1 MIGINVHQM
10 ENLKKDIYI
19 IAEVGI
25 NHNGDM
31 NNVYK
36 LIDIA
41 KETGCDAVKFQKRTI
56 DIVYTKDFL
65 DSERESPWGIT
76 QRDQKE
82 GLELTEEDYYSIDEY
97 CKKIEIDWFA
107 SAWDIPSQKFL
118 RKFDCKFN
126 KVASAMATHIP
137 FLKEVASEKKLTFLS
152 TGMCEMSQI
161 DRAVEIFSSY
171 NCPLTLMHTVST
183 YPSNES
189 DLNLNMINTLK
200 EKYELPV
207 GYSGHE
213 VSLSPTLIAA
223 MLGISC
229 IERHITL
236 GRAMYGSDQ
245 SASVEYDALKRLV
258 NMVRKIPVVLGD
270 GIKKITDEEKIVAKK
285 LRYFE
290 N

>member
-1 MIGINVHQM
+1 MK
-10 ENLKKDIYI
+10 NLKSHIYI

-36 LIDIA
+36 LIDYA
-41 KETGCDAVKFQKRTI
+41 KEAGCDAVKFQKRTI
-56 DIVYTKDFL
+56 DIVYTKEFL
-65 DSERESPWGIT
+65 NSERESPWGTT

-82 GLELTEEDYYSIDEY
+82 GLELKEEDYNSINKY
-97 CKKIEIDWFA
+97 CTEKGIDWFA
-107 SAWDIPSQKFL
+107 SAWDIPSQIFL
-118 RKFDCKFN
+118 RKFNCKFN

-137 FLKEVASEKKLTFLS
+137 FLEEVASEKKTTFLS
-152 TGMCEMSQI
+152 TGMCEMNQI
-161 DRAVEIFSSY
+161 DKAVEIFA
-171 NCPLTLMHTVST
+171 NHECPLTLMHTVST
-183 YPSNES
+183 YPSNEN

-200 EKYELPV
+200 ERYNLPV

-223 MLGISC
+223 MLGITC

-236 GRAMYGSDQ
+236 GRHLYGSDQ
-245 SASVEYDALKRLV
+245 SASVEHEALKRLV
-258 NMVRKIPVVLGD
+258 NMIRKIPVVLGD
-270 GIKKITDEEKIVAKK
+270 GIKKITEEEKSVAKK

>member
-1 MIGINVHQM
+1 MQ
-10 ENLKKDIYI
+10 ELKKNIYI

-25 NHNGDM
+25 NHNGDV
-31 NNVYK
+31 NNVFK

-41 KETGCDAVKFQKRTI
+41 KECGCDAVKFQKRTI
-56 DIVYTKDFL
+56 DIVYTKEFL
-65 DSERESPWGIT
+65 DSQRESPWGNT

-82 GLELTEEDYYSIDEY
+82 GLELKEKDYNSIDKY
-97 CKKIEIDWFA
+97 CKDKEIDWFA

-118 RKFDCKFN
+118 RKFDCKYN
-126 KVASAMATHIP
+126 KVASAMATYIP
-137 FLKEVASEKKLTFLS
+137 FLEEVALEKKPTFLS
-152 TGMCEMSQI
+152 TGMCDMNQI
-161 DRAVEIFSSY
+161 DEAAEIFASY
-171 NCPLTLMHTVST
+171 DCPLTLMHTVST
-183 YPSNES
+183 YPSDEK

-200 EKYELPV
+200 EKYQLPV

-213 VSLSPTLIAA
+213 VSISPTLVAS

-236 GRAMYGSDQ
+236 GRHLYGSDQ
-245 SASVEYDALKRLV
+245 SASVEKEALKRLV
-258 NMVRKIPVVLGD
+258 NMLRKIPLVLGD
-270 GIKKITDEEKIVAKK
+270 GIKKITEEEKIVAKK

>member
-1 MIGINVHQM
+1 MM
-10 ENLKKDIYI
+10 ESLKKDIYI

-25 NHNGDM
+25 NHNGNMDD
-31 NNVYK
+31 VFK

-41 KETGCDAVKFQKRTI
+41 KVSGCNAVKFQKRTI
-56 DIVYTKDFL
+56 DIVYTKEFL
-65 DSERESPWGIT
+65 DSARESPWGKT

-82 GLELTEEDYYSIDEY
+82 GLELKEEDYISIDNY
-97 CKKIEIDWFA
+97 CNKIGIDWFA

-137 FLKEVASEKKLTFLS
+137 FLMEVASEKKPTFLS

-161 DRAVEIFSSY
+161 DEAVEIFSSY
-171 NCPLTLMHTVST
+171 DCPLTLMHTVST

-200 EKYELPV
+200 KRYELPV

-236 GRAMYGSDQ
+236 GRHLYGSDQ
-245 SASVEYDALKRLV
+245 SASVENEALKRLV
-258 NMVRKIPVVLGD
+258 NMIRKIPLVLGD
-270 GIKKITDEEKIVAKK
+270 GIKKITEEEKIVAKK

>member
-1 MIGINVHQM
+1 MQ
-10 ENLKKDIYI
+10 ELKKNIYI

-25 NHNGDM
+25 NHNGDV
-31 NNVYK
+31 NNVFK

-41 KETGCDAVKFQKRTI
+41 KECGCDAVKFQKRTI
-56 DIVYTKDFL
+56 DIVYTKEFL
-65 DSERESPWGIT
+65 DSQRESPWGNT

-82 GLELTEEDYYSIDEY
+82 GLELKEKDYNSIDKY
-97 CKKIEIDWFA
+97 CKDKEIDWFA

-118 RKFDCKFN
+118 RKFDCKYN
-126 KVASAMATHIP
+126 KVASAMATYIP
-137 FLKEVASEKKLTFLS
+137 FLEEVALEKKPTFLS
-152 TGMCEMSQI
+152 TGMCDMNQI
-161 DRAVEIFSSY
+161 DEAAEIFASY
-171 NCPLTLMHTVST
+171 DCPLTLMHTVST
-183 YPSNES
+183 YPSDEK

-200 EKYELPV
+200 EKYQLPV

-213 VSLSPTLIAA
+213 VSISPTLVAS

-236 GRAMYGSDQ
+236 GRHLYGSDQ
-245 SASVEYDALKRLV
+245 SASVEKEALKRLV
-258 NMVRKIPVVLGD
+258 NMVRKIPLVLGD
-270 GIKKITDEEKIVAKK
+270 GIKKITEEEKIVAKK

>member
-1 MIGINVHQM
+1 M
-10 ENLKKDIYI
+10 ESLKKNIYI

-25 NHNGDM
+25 NHNGNMDD
-31 NNVYK
+31 VYK

-41 KETGCDAVKFQKRTI
+41 KESGCNAVKFQKRTI
-56 DIVYTKDFL
+56 DIVYTQEFL
-65 DSERESPWGIT
+65 DSERESPWGKT

-82 GLELTEEDYYSIDEY
+82 GLELKEEDYISIDNY
-97 CKKIEIDWFA
+97 CKKIGIDWFA
-107 SAWDIPSQKFL
+107 SAWDIPSQIFL

-126 KVASAMATHIP
+126 KVASAMTTHIP
-137 FLKEVASEKKLTFLS
+137 FLKEVASEKKPTFLS
-152 TGMCEMSQI
+152 TGMCEMNQI
-161 DRAVEIFSSY
+161 DEAVEIFSSY

-183 YPSNES
+183 YPSNENE
-189 DLNLNMINTLK
+189 LNLNMINTLK
-200 EKYELPV
+200 KRYELPV

-236 GRAMYGSDQ
+236 GRHLYGSDQ
-245 SASVEYDALKRLV
+245 SASVEQDALKRLV
-258 NMVRKIPVVLGD
+258 NMVRKIPIVLGD
-270 GIKKITDEEKIVAKK
+270 GVKKITEEEKLVAKK

-290 N
+290 D

>member
-1 MIGINVHQM
+1 MM
-10 ENLKKDIYI
+10 ESLKIDIYI

-25 NHNGDM
+25 NHNGNMDD
-31 NNVYK
+31 VFK

-41 KETGCDAVKFQKRTI
+41 KVSGCNAVKFQKRTI
-56 DIVYTKDFL
+56 DIVYTKEFL
-65 DSERESPWGIT
+65 DSARESPWGKT

-82 GLELTEEDYYSIDEY
+82 GLELKEEDYISIDNY
-97 CKKIEIDWFA
+97 CNKIGIDWFA

-137 FLKEVASEKKLTFLS
+137 FLMEVASEKKPTFLS

-161 DRAVEIFSSY
+161 DEAVEIFSSY
-171 NCPLTLMHTVST
+171 DCPLTLMHTVST

-200 EKYELPV
+200 KRYELPV

-236 GRAMYGSDQ
+236 GRHLYGSDQ
-245 SASVEYDALKRLV
+245 SASVENEALKRLV
-258 NMVRKIPVVLGD
+258 NMIRKIPLVLGD
-270 GIKKITDEEKIVAKK
+270 GIKKITEEEKIVAKK